1 MKTPAHSRTSTRAA
15 VAALAALG
23 LLSLTA
29 CGGGSADNDGPV
41 TLRMTVWTGNE
52 EHLKI
57 LNEIAAD
64 YRKTNPDV
72 ESIKFDTLPLESY
85 TTTLT
90 TQVAGGKSP
99 DLAWIM
105 EDSAPDFVSSGAL
118 AEIKDTEDVLPSAKK
133 LWQQDGKLYAYPFS
147 TSPFGVFV
155 NKDLLNKAGQ
165 PEPAKLIEQGKWNWD
180 QVNTVGAAA
189 HDKTGKTGMVIRD
202 FDFKQW
208 KYLASFW
215 KGWGAEA
222 WDTSGKKCGFTSPE
236 MTAAMTHLHD
246 AIFKDE
252 SMLAPGTTADFF
264 AGESAMTVAQIS
276 RASLLTDKFAW
287 DFVPLP
293 QGPKGSYD
301 VIGQAGLAAFAR
313 GKNVDAAKDFLS
325 FLSNEKNAAKL
336 GKFFPQ
342 ARSSQ
347 LDAAT
352 LAKSNPQV
360 SPDQLENVVIKGI
373 KQGATLP
380 SHTGAAEISDTV
392 RSALDPLWK
401 PGADVKKV
409 LADVCKAIEPQLRK

>member
-1 MKTPAHSRTSTRAA
+1 MKTPAYSRTCTRAA
-15 VAALAALG
+15 VAGLAALG
-23 LLSLTA
+23 LLSLAA
-29 CGGGSADNDGPV
+29 CGGGSTGSSGPV
-41 TLRMTVWTGNE
+41 ALRMTVWTGNE

-64 YRKTNPDV
+64 YRKANPDV

-118 AEIKDTEDVLPSAKK
+118 AEIEDTEDVLPSAKK
-133 LWQQDGKLYAYPFS
+133 LWQRDGKLYAYPFS

-155 NKDLLNKAGQ
+155 NKDLLKKAGQ
-165 PEPAKLIEQGKWNWD
+165 PEPAKLIEQGRWNWD
-180 QVNTVGAAA
+180 QVGDVGAAV

-215 KGWGAEA
+215 NGWGAEA
-222 WDTSGKKCGFTSPE
+222 WDTSGEKCGFTSPE

-252 SMLAPGTTADFF
+252 SILAPGTTADFF

-325 FLSNEKNAAKL
+325 FMSNEKNAAKL

-360 SPDQLENVVIKGI
+360 SPEQLENVVVKGI

-392 RSALDPLWK
+392 RSALDPLWE

-409 LADVCKAIEPQLRK
+409 LADVCKAIEPQLQK

>member
-1 MKTPAHSRTSTRAA
+1 MKTPAHSRTRTRVA
-15 VAALAALG
+15 VAGLAAFG
-23 LLSLTA
+23 LLSLAA
-29 CGGGSADNDGPV
+29 CGGGSAGSSGPV
-41 TLRMTVWTGNE
+41 ALRMTVWTGNE

-64 YRKTNPDV
+64 YRKANPDV

-118 AEIKDTEDVLPSAKK
+118 AEIDDTKDVLPSAKK

-155 NKDLLNKAGQ
+155 NKDLLKKAGQ
-165 PEPAKLIEQGKWNWD
+165 PEPAKLIEQGRWNWD
-180 QVNTVGAAA
+180 QVGVAGAAV

-215 KGWGAEA
+215 NGWGAEA
-222 WDTSGKKCGFTSPE
+222 WDTGGEKCGFTSPE

-325 FLSNEKNAAKL
+325 FLSNEENAAKL

-360 SPDQLENVVIKGI
+360 SPEQLENVVVKGI
-373 KQGATLP
+373 RQGTTLP

>member
-1 MKTPAHSRTSTRAA
+1 MKTPAHSRTK
-15 VAALAALG
+15 AALAGLAAFG

-29 CGGGSADNDGPV
+29 CGGSNGDSGPV
-41 TLRMTVWTGNE
+41 SLRMTVWTGNE
-52 EHLKI
+52 AHLKI
-57 LNEIAAD
+57 LNEIATD
-64 YRKTNPDV
+64 YRKAHPDI

-118 AEIKDTEDVLPSAKK
+118 AEIKDDKEVLPSAKK
-133 LWQQDGKLYAYPFS
+133 LWQQDGKTYAYPFS

-155 NKDLLNKAGQ
+155 NKDLLKRAGQ
-165 PEPAKLIEQGKWNWD
+165 PEPAELIKQGKWNWD
-180 QVNTVGAAA
+180 QVSATGAAV
-189 HDKTGKTGMVIRD
+189 HEKTGKTGMVIRD
-202 FDFKQW
+202 FEFKQW
-208 KYLASFW
+208 KYLASVW
-215 KGWGAEA
+215 NGWGAEA
-222 WDTSGKKCGFTSPE
+222 WSADGKSCGFTSPE
-236 MTAAMTHLHD
+236 MTAAMTYLHD
-246 AIFKDE
+246 SIFKDE
-252 SMLAPGTTADFF
+252 SMLAPGTSADFF

-293 QGPKGSYD
+293 EGPKGSYD

-313 GKNVDAAKDFLS
+313 GKHVSAATNFLA
-325 FLSNEKNAAKL
+325 FMTNEENAAKL

-342 ARSSQ
+342 ARNFQ

-360 SPDQLENVVIKGI
+360 SQEQLENVVVKGV
-373 KQGATLP
+373 KQGKTLP
-380 SHTGAAEISDTV
+380 SHTGADEISDTV

-409 LADVCKAIEPQLRK
+409 LADVCEAIEPQLRK